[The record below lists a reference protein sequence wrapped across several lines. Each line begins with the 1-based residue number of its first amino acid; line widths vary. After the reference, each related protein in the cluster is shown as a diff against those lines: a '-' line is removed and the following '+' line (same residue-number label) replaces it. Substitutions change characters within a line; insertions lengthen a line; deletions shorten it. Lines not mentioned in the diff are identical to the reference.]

1 MNIGIPELLLLVF
14 LAILLLGARRIPEL
28 GASLGKALRE
38 FRKAKKDIEDEKSS
52 EDSKNDSNSNAEG
65 FCRWS
70 SLSIFRNSVRD
81 F

>member
-1 MNIGIPELLLLVF
+1 MNIGIPELLLLIF

-52 EDSKNDSNSNAEG
+52 EDSKNDSNGIA
-65 FCRWS
+65 
-70 SLSIFRNSVRD
+70 
-81 F
+81 

>member
-1 MNIGIPELLLLVF
+1 MNIGIPELLLLIF

-52 EDSKNDSNSNAEG
+52 EDSKHDSNGNA
-65 FCRWS
+65 
-70 SLSIFRNSVRD
+70 
-81 F
+81 

>member
-28 GASLGKALRE
+28 GASLSKALRE

-52 EDSKNDSNSNAEG
+52 EDSKNDSNGNA
-65 FCRWS
+65 
-70 SLSIFRNSVRD
+70 
-81 F
+81 

>member
-28 GASLGKALRE
+28 GTSLGKALRE

-52 EDSKNDSNSNAEG
+52 EDSKNDSNGNA
-65 FCRWS
+65 
-70 SLSIFRNSVRD
+70 
-81 F
+81 

>member
-52 EDSKNDSNSNAEG
+52 EDSKNDSNSNA
-65 FCRWS
+65 
-70 SLSIFRNSVRD
+70 
-81 F
+81 

>member
-14 LAILLLGARRIPEL
+14 LAIILLGARRIPEL

-52 EDSKNDSNSNAEG
+52 EDSKNDSNGNA
-65 FCRWS
+65 
-70 SLSIFRNSVRD
+70 
-81 F
+81 

>member
-1 MNIGIPELLLLVF
+1 MNIGIPERLLLVF

-52 EDSKNDSNSNAEG
+52 EDSKNDSNGNA
-65 FCRWS
+65 
-70 SLSIFRNSVRD
+70 
-81 F
+81 

>member
-52 EDSKNDSNSNAEG
+52 EDTKNDSNGNA
-65 FCRWS
+65 
-70 SLSIFRNSVRD
+70 
-81 F
+81 

>member
-1 MNIGIPELLLLVF
+1 MNIGIPELLLLIF

-52 EDSKNDSNSNAEG
+52 EDSKNDSNGNA
-65 FCRWS
+65 
-70 SLSIFRNSVRD
+70 
-81 F
+81 

>member
-52 EDSKNDSNSNAEG
+52 EDSKNDSNSNT
-65 FCRWS
+65 
-70 SLSIFRNSVRD
+70 
-81 F
+81 